1 MKRKLIGVA
10 VLVAMI
16 LGCMTGCGEKEVTPD
31 NVEDVINSMSD
42 EELESAII
50 DGANKLDE
58 ESSAADEE
66 ETTEAPTEVVYEP
79 SQDIIDAD
87 FSSLLI
93 QLNNDVFQQG
103 GYMTVAEL
111 VEQYGDRYEFTYK
124 DGTYEERKDYLV
136 EYNVGTRYTV
146 GTQKWFEI
154 YQIDM
159 TPLYGD
165 GRYGV
170 TAYIANLTSP
180 DEKVTLD
187 QTYVLYFTESWVNK
201 KYYTP
206 VWTPNGFYANAEAE
220 VLIYNGKDELSS
232 ENGNYSASN
241 IESFLE
247 SKGFTYIEGMN
258 SAYAE
263 ANMKYTHSDIM
274 GEVFTAYFTGEPN
287 ISGLKPLF
295 KCSFS
300 LNDDTDK
307 LASVG
312 YYFVDLVE

>member
-1 MKRKLIGVA
+1 MKRRLIGMA
-10 VLVAMI
+10 VLTAVI
-16 LGCMTGCGEKEVTPD
+16 LGCMTGCGEEKKNPD
-31 NVEDVINSMSD
+31 NIEDVINSMSD

-58 ESSAADEE
+58 ESSVADEG

-79 SQDIIDAD
+79 SQEIIDAD

-165 GRYGV
+165 GRYGIK
-170 TAYIANLTSP
+170 AYIANLTSP

-187 QTYVLYFTESWVNK
+187 KAYVLYFTECENNRK
-201 KYYTP
+201 KYTP
-206 VWTPNGFYANAEAE
+206 AWTPNGFF
-220 VLIYNGKDELSS
+220 VLDYKKNCEDELNS
-232 ENGNYSASN
+232 ENSNYTASTFAT
-241 IESFLE
+241 FLE
-247 SKGFTYIEGMN
+247 GQGFTCHEGFTLSYN
-258 SAYAE
+258 E
-263 ANMKYTHSDIM
+263 INMKYTQKSNTNSFAI
-274 GEVFTAYFTGEPN
+274 YFTGEPN
-287 ISGLKPLF
+287 TTGLKPLF
-295 KCSFS
+295 KCSF
-300 LNDDTDK
+300 LFNDDTDK
-307 LASVG
+307 LEYV
-312 YYFVDLVE
+312 YYEFVDFVE